1 MYNFSLYQ
9 EFYLPAFTK
18 YENIQLLIFLVILL
32 IYLLCVLENS
42 LVTFIVC
49 LTTQLHKPMYFFL
62 CNLTVLDIIYVS
74 AILPKLI
81 VITYTRETGISNAG
95 CFTQVFLYVFCIGT
109 EFFLLVCMAYDRY
122 VAICLPLHYML
133 IMNPKKCM
141 ILAAFCCNLG
151 VFNAMMYALLI
162 SKLSFSGSREINHF
176 FCHMKSILA
185 LSYSDTTSIR
195 ILITV
200 DGIVLGF
207 FPFTLILVS
216 YIYIILTIL
225 KMHSASGRHKA
236 FSSCSSHLMVVLLFC
251 LTSLI
256 LNMKSE
262 AKFSQEQ
269 DKQLSLLYI
278 GIAPMLNPL
287 VYSLR
292 NKDVLEA
299 IKRQILRAPKLLL
312 HCKNR

>member
-1 MYNFSLYQ
+1 M
-9 EFYLPAFTK
+9 
-18 YENIQLLIFLVILL
+18 LVI
-32 IYLLCVLENS
+32 YFLCVFENS
-42 LVTFIVC
+42 LVTVTVC
-49 LTTQLHKPMYFFL
+49 LTSHLHTPMYFFL

-81 VITYTRETGISNAG
+81 VITATGDTGISNAG

-133 IMNPKKCM
+133 IMNPKKCS
-141 ILAAFCCNLG
+141 ILALFCCILG
-151 VFNAMMYALLI
+151 FLNAFMYAFLI
-162 SKLSFSGSREINHF
+162 SKLLFTNSREINHF
-176 FCHMKSILA
+176 FCHMKSILQ
-185 LSYSDTTSIR
+185 LSCSDTTTIG

-207 FPFTLILVS
+207 LPFTLILIS
-216 YIYIILTIL
+216 YLYIILTVL
-225 KMHSASGRHKA
+225 KIRSTSGRRKA

-251 LTSLI
+251 LTSLS
-256 LNMKSE
+256 LNMKPE
-262 AKFSQEQ
+262 TKFYKEQ
-269 DKQLSLLYI
+269 DKQLSMLYI
-278 GIAPMLNPL
+278 AVAPMLNPL

-299 IKRQILRAPKLLL
+299 INRQILRVPKLLID
-312 HCKNR
+312 CQRR